1 VLTFTAEEIEAALR
15 SAALRAAGLLDASFP
30 ALTIAFQRTLRIPD
44 DGRTYPLPA
53 GLGAFPLRSV
63 DDFPATTPAS
73 WLQRSGVVIA
83 HGSGRGALDQLL
95 GAVSVRGEDRAGK
108 INAVS
113 GAAWAAELRSEPQ
126 DYAVVPGQP
135 WLDGFSVGEG
145 LIRQFVAMPLGA
157 GDTVEEQLTGR
168 ADVGECSFR
177 PIRSPQKPAIATR
190 MTPRETETRSPSY
203 SPACERMKF
212 SMSARM
218 KKRASLRSFRISSRT
233 DGNCPENFA
242 CSSSPSTPATL
253 R

>member
-1 VLTFTAEEIEAALR
+1 MTGLYRGRDRSRPAHRGSARRRIGRRLVPGPDHRLSAHPADSRRRPDLPAACRALR
-15 SAALRAAGLLDASFP
+15 VPPPFRGRLFRDGSGIFAP
-30 ALTIAFQRTLRIPD
+30 ARR
-44 DGRTYPLPA
+44 GRP
-53 GLGAFPLRSV
+53 
-63 DDFPATTPAS
+63 
-73 WLQRSGVVIA
+73 A
-83 HGSGRGALDQLL
+83 HGSERGALDQLF